1 MKTRMIKLVLIA
13 AALGIGVLMLYDT
26 YGGKAAVQE
35 RSSAVFDADG
45 KMKLPTGFRKWVFV
59 GAPLTPEG
67 LNDGKYNCDAAASD
81 AV

>member
-1 MKTRMIKLVLIA
+1 
-13 AALGIGVLMLYDT
+13 MLYDT
-26 YGGKAAVQE
+26 YGGKA
-35 RSSAVFDADG
+35 AVFDADG